1 METTARTEM
10 HNTTGEG
17 ESVSIE
23 LENGITSSGEMHGWG
38 EGCNPACAGGGG
50 ILGLAQAGHGD
61 IFTDGGLRNQDV
73 DAWVALTLLG
83 ETRRPVMWQYKLLTV
98 VLTRNTISNID
109 PYQGT
114 I

>member
-1 METTARTEM
+1 M
-10 HNTTGEG
+10 
-17 ESVSIE
+17 SIE
-23 LENGITSSGEMHGWG
+23 LENCITLSGEMHGWG

-83 ETRRPVMWQYKLLTV
+83 ETRVLSKLARTRGGVRPHWGITVIPTCGAAPAPVMPQVRPGYFHICT
-98 VLTRNTISNID
+98 
-109 PYQGT
+109 
-114 I
+114 